1 MDLEICL
8 ESLED
13 IMVDLDSVKDDL
25 ERVDTVATDDIL
37 DAIIGTLEWLGDA
50 KTDLEWKIARLQEKD
65 ASFEIAEYQ
74 RDRI

>member
-13 IMVDLDSVKDDL
+13 IMVDLESVKDDL

-37 DAIIGTLEWLGDA
+37 DAIIGTIGWLGDA

>member
-13 IMVDLDSVKDDL
+13 IMVDLESVKDDL
-25 ERVDTVATDDIL
+25 ERVDTGATDDIL
-37 DAIIGTLEWLGDA
+37 DAIIGTLGWLEDA

>member
-37 DAIIGTLEWLGDA
+37 DAIIGTLGWLENA

>member
-13 IMVDLDSVKDDL
+13 IMVDLESVKDDL

-37 DAIIGTLEWLGDA
+37 DAIIGTLGWLEDA